1 MKKKFFKVICLTDKY
16 RNFSKGQDVT
26 EGFRY
31 IQDIKPRLI
40 EQKRRLISSLVIK
53 KDKEDIINTKNT
65 KDFVYFHYISIQNPK
80 TKNVQ
85 LYSLENFK
93 IIYE

>member
-1 MKKKFFKVICLTDKY
+1 MKKKIKVICLTNKY
-16 RNFSKGQDVT
+16 KNFKIGQDVT

-31 IQDIKPRLI
+31 IQDIKPI
-40 EQKRRLISSLVIK
+40 KIDNGKKTYISIVEQIHKEHLHNIK
-53 KDKEDIINTKNT
+53 KAELKC
-65 KDFVYFHYISIQNPK
+65 FHYISIQNPK

-85 LYSLENFK
+85 LYSLKNFK